1 MIRNLKFST
10 LSKKIDLSEK
20 DAFYNAKFDYFK
32 KLGVY
37 IMIVSSL
44 SSLTYW
50 ISDCQLF
57 GRVASE
63 TFLPRF
69 SILIVLAVCLSL
81 MRMKNIKNNYK
92 IRTVL
97 MYVVAHSIMWCT
109 IWSIWY
115 LPDRLHA
122 NEGFI
127 IIQTVFIMMGLC
139 VPRGYSVIFHSLVI
153 LNIIISN
160 GFNHYENFDLM
171 LSLGIPLLI
180 GSEAVMYYMEEMFAD
195 KYISDR
201 QLNFLTYHDQL
212 TNVYNRNKLYD
223 LCHEGTNSLDIKE
236 NSSVIII
243 DIDYFKKVNDTYG
256 HDIGD
261 STLQR
266 LTKIINLHVRRDDI
280 VMRWGGEE
288 FVIILPGT
296 NTESAKAVAERIRQ
310 AVEESPDKP
319 SFTVSMGIASYDG
332 GDYHDCIKHADRAL
346 YYAKNHGR
354 NKVYDYR
361 MVSDAGIP
369 NAT

>member
-1 MIRNLKFST
+1 MKNNKFKNIRFST
-10 LSKKIDLSEK
+10 LSRKIDISEK
-20 DAFYNAKFDYFK
+20 EEFYNAKFDYFN
-32 KLGVY
+32 KLGLC

-57 GRVASE
+57 GHIAWE
-63 TFLPRF
+63 TFISRF
-69 SILIVLAVCLSL
+69 SILPVLFACLIL
-81 MRMKNIKNNYK
+81 MRIKHIKNNYR
-92 IRTVL
+92 IRTFL

-127 IIQTVFIMMGLC
+127 IIQIVFIMIGLC
-139 VPRGYSVIFHSLVI
+139 VPRGYSIIFHSLVI
-153 LNIIISN
+153 LNIVISN

-180 GSEAVMYYMEEMFAD
+180 GSEAVIYYIEEVFAD

-201 QLNFLTYHDQL
+201 QLSFLTYHDQL

-223 LCHEGTNSLDIKE
+223 LCIEGTNILNIKE

-261 STLQR
+261 LVLQR
-266 LTKIINLHVRRDDI
+266 LTEIISLHVRQDDI

-288 FVIILPGT
+288 FVIIFPETDL
-296 NTESAKAVAERIRQ
+296 ESANIVAERIRK
-310 AVEESPDKP
+310 AVEECPDKP
-319 SFTVSMGIASYDG
+319 SFTISIGVASYDG
-332 GDYHDCIKHADRAL
+332 SDYHNCIRHADEAL

-354 NKVYDYR
+354 NKVHI
-361 MVSDAGIP
+361 A
-369 NAT
+369 